1 MAITSFKKSVWETA
15 LMTAWR
21 GVSVADVIT
30 TPPTRVE
37 GEKAIFNT
45 VSGGNVK
52 DYTGK
57 VEYDEAGTEPIELPF
72 DQKKYWAIKL
82 DDVDEAQAAG
92 PVLTVLAQEK
102 ALDLKEVVDA
112 DLLKEMAKIPT
123 KSNKQLIGETSTKKS
138 ITEPSQ
144 AYDFVVDLGTILS
157 TNKCPMANRFVVAKA
172 EFINLMAK
180 DKRFADNFNVLP
192 NGIVQGATIN
202 GMTVIQCEDVPAN
215 TVLCVHKSAFGYA
228 AQLNKTEALR
238 LEGSFS
244 DAVRGLAVYGRKALR
259 TKGIAGLL
267 YEIASA

>member
-1 MAITSFKKSVWETA
+1 MSIASFKKSVWETA

-21 GVSVADVIT
+21 GISVADTIT
-30 TPPTRVE
+30 TPPTRIE
-37 GEKAIFNT
+37 GEKAIFNV
-45 VSGGNVK
+45 VSGGTIK
-52 DYTGK
+52 DYTGN
-57 VEYDEAGTEPIELPF
+57 VSYDDASTEPIELAF
-72 DQKKYWAIKL
+72 DQKKYWAVKL
-82 DDVDEAQAAG
+82 DDVDKVQAAG

-102 ALDLKEVVDA
+102 ALDLKEAIDT
-112 DLLKEMAKIPT
+112 DLFKEMAKVPT
-123 KSNKQLIGETSTKKS
+123 TSNKQLLGTTSAKKS

-157 TNKCPMANRFVVAKA
+157 SNKCPMSNRFVVAKA

-192 NGIVQGATIN
+192 NGIIQGAGVN
-202 GMTVIQCEDVPAN
+202 GMTVIQSEDVPAN
-215 TVLCVHKSAFGYA
+215 TVLCVHKSAFGYGS
-228 AQLNKTEALR
+228 QLNETEALR

-259 TKGIAGLL
+259 TKGVAALL

>member
-1 MAITSFKKSVWETA
+1 MAIASFKKSVWETA

-21 GVSVADVIT
+21 GISVADIIT
-30 TPPTRVE
+30 TPPTKVE
-37 GEKAIFNT
+37 GEKAIFNV

-52 DYTGK
+52 DYIGK

-123 KSNKQLIGETSTKKS
+123 KNNKQLIGETSTKKS

-228 AQLNKTEALR
+228 SQLNETEALR

>member
-21 GVSVADVIT
+21 GISVADIIT
-30 TPPTRVE
+30 TPPTRIE
-37 GEKAIFNT
+37 GEKAIFNV
-45 VSGGNVK
+45 VSGGTIK
-52 DYTGK
+52 DYTGT
-57 VEYDEAGTEPIELPF
+57 VNYDEAGTDPIELPF

-102 ALDLKEVVDA
+102 ALDLKEVVDT

-123 KSNKQLIGETSTKKS
+123 TQNKQLLGTTSSKISVNKTN
-138 ITEPSQ
+138 
-144 AYDFVVDLGTILS
+144 AYDYVVDLGTVLS
-157 TNKCPMANRFVVAKA
+157 KAKCPQANRFVIASS

-180 DKRFADNFNVLP
+180 DDRFADNYNVLP
-192 NGIVQGATIN
+192 NGILQGATIN

-259 TKGIAGLL
+259 TKGVAALL